1 MLESLEGI
9 LLNYGYPGL
18 FIASFL
24 ASTILPFGSDGIV
37 VLLVSQGFN
46 AMAVVMI
53 ASIGNFFG
61 ACTSYYLGLKGR
73 GYMETYLRFDQ
84 RDIEK
89 AEKYFSKYG
98 SYVLLFTWV
107 PLIGDAITVTGG
119 LLKLEFTKFAD
130 LVFVGKFLRYLAMAY
145 LARVILL

>member
-1 MLESLEGI
+1 MLESLEGV

-24 ASTILPFGSDGIV
+24 ASTILPFGSEGIV

-46 AMAVVMI
+46 AMAVVMV

-61 ACTSYYLGLKGR
+61 ACTSYYLGSMGR
-73 GYMETYLRFDQ
+73 GYIEKYLRIDQ
-84 RDIEK
+84 RELEK

-119 LLKLEFTKFAD
+119 LLRLKFTTFAV
-130 LVFVGKFLRYLAMAY
+130 LVFVGKFLRYLAVAY
-145 LARVILL
+145 LAGVILL

>member
-1 MLESLEGI
+1 MFESFEGI

-46 AMAVVMI
+46 AMTVVMV
-53 ASIGNFFG
+53 ASTGNFFG

-73 GYMETYLRFDQ
+73 GYMEKFLRFDPN
-84 RDIEK
+84 ELKK

-98 SYVLLFTWV
+98 SFVLLFTWV

-119 LLKLEFTKFAD
+119 LLRLKFTIFAV
-130 LVFVGKFLRYLAMAY
+130 LVFVGKLLRYLAVAY
-145 LARVILL
+145 LAGIVF

>member
-9 LLNYGYPGL
+9 LLSYGYPGL

-24 ASTILPFGSDGIV
+24 ASTILPFGSEGII

-53 ASIGNFFG
+53 ASTGNFFG
-61 ACTSYYLGLKGR
+61 ACTSYYLGYMGR
-73 GYMETYLRFDQ
+73 GYIEKYLR
-84 RDIEK
+84 IEQGELEN
-89 AEKYFSKYG
+89 AEKYFSTYG

-119 LLKLEFTKFAD
+119 LLKLKFMIFAV
-130 LVFVGKFLRYLAMAY
+130 LVFVGKFLRYLAVAY
-145 LARVILL
+145 LAGVIL